1 MPSSPQI
8 CKLSKTSLFRQS
20 LHLYWFFCEPAPLK
34 VRLFSEPPKY
44 QSFPPLT
51 PSYLLKVTEFFVKIS
66 QFECLVIMTE
76 KNIFVYK
83 IFLFFYVKI
92 APPLPLKKS
101 HSPLSKQS
109 PFKSWGPVKPT
120 SPFWKFGWRFKPLP
134 PTEIGIWERGGEHY
148 VLPVLKWIMAPKRA
162 KCAYFSKSK
171 FVALEQKLM
180 QFAQYQHTGVQT
192 WHCGYQTYKV
202 QYEYK
207 KSVDIG
213 FWVTWRADS

>member
-1 MPSSPQI
+1 M
-8 CKLSKTSLFRQS
+8 
-20 LHLYWFFCEPAPLK
+20 
-34 VRLFSEPPKY
+34 
-44 QSFPPLT
+44 
-51 PSYLLKVTEFFVKIS
+51 
-66 QFECLVIMTE
+66 
-76 KNIFVYK
+76 
-83 IFLFFYVKI
+83 KI

-101 HSPLSKQS
+101 HPPLSKQS
-109 PFKSWGPVKPT
+109 PFKRWGPVKPP
-120 SPFWKFGWRFKPLP
+120 PFLKICLEVQTP
-134 PTEIGIWERGGEHY
+134 PPNRNRGLGERGGGGEHY

-162 KCAYFSKSK
+162 KCTYFSKSK

-192 WHCGYQTYKV
+192 WHCGYQTYQV

>member
-1 MPSSPQI
+1 MV
-8 CKLSKTSLFRQS
+8 
-20 LHLYWFFCEPAPLK
+20 FCEPAPLK

-51 PSYLLKVTEFFVKIS
+51 TSYLLKVTEFFVKIS

-76 KNIFVYK
+76 KYFCLQNIF
-83 IFLFFYVKI
+83 IFLCENCTPSPPEKKSSPSVQAIPLYKVRSCE
-92 APPLPLKKS
+92 APPPFLKIC
-101 HSPLSKQS
+101 LEVQ
-109 PFKSWGPVKPT
+109 T
-120 SPFWKFGWRFKPLP
+120 P
-134 PTEIGIWERGGEHY
+134 PPNRNRGLGERGGEHY

-162 KCAYFSKSK
+162 KCTYFSKSK

-192 WHCGYQTYKV
+192 WHCGYQTYQV